1 MLTSRRPVFQ
11 VSRRTALLL
20 LLAAAGPLV
29 VLTLFARRATPLFL
43 NLGPGDAPF
52 THGFRDGWERDGPR
66 GEGPT
71 AFHWTED
78 GAWLRFPVVV
88 HGPVRARLRH
98 ARFTRTPAEVTV
110 LGEGRTVATW
120 TQHARG
126 FRLRK
131 LDLGTWSGPVALQF
145 RNVGEDQPLGVALD
159 WFQLEDVRG
168 ARPTGD
174 VIARLLIL
182 LVGVPVAIVVLS
194 RTPATGAAFGV
205 ALSAV
210 GFGAVW
216 IDRLGGLLALAN
228 AAVPALLVTVA
239 LGVLDRVARRR
250 MGHLLDRRAVLVAWA
265 GTLAA
270 TVALAQP
277 FFYYPDVDTHADL
290 VEALDETPSLALDPR
305 PYQAATGAWTRGIGD
320 RRVPFPYSP
329 AFHVLAWPLALALGA
344 VAAVKTV
351 AALSFGLTLMLAH
364 ALARSV
370 GLPARAALLAQG
382 VVVLLPV
389 CASRL
394 TLALYPALL
403 AQALELGLVV
413 LLSRRLPLA
422 SARTAFGLLVAVQ
435 LAYTGSLLSVAVLVA
450 CLVSW
455 EAWRRE
461 AGGAARLA
469 LAWVGSAALV
479 VALQYARFLPVLWR
493 DVLPHAGGASG
504 SAEGSALASAV
515 VRLAIFFDHLP
526 PLLALGGAVLL
537 GTATPARRVLRATL
551 LSGLALLALR
561 YLLPALFRD
570 AKEVELLAAPVAVAM
585 AAAWAWLWT
594 RGRAGRLAVVAS
606 FAWVALWGAARAYAL
621 YTERFVAV
629 DRWS

>member
-1 MLTSRRPVFQ
+1 VLQ
-11 VSRRTALLL
+11 VSRSTAVLLVLAAALPLALLL
-20 LLAAAGPLV
+20 L
-29 VLTLFARRATPLFL
+29 FSRRATPLFL

-66 GEGPT
+66 GEGET

-98 ARFTRTPAEVTV
+98 ARFTKTPAEITV
-110 LGEGRTVATW
+110 LGEGRIVAAW

-159 WFQLEDVRG
+159 WFQLEGVRG
-168 ARPTGD
+168 ARPTGE
-174 VIARLLIL
+174 VLGRLAVL
-182 LVGVPVAIVVLS
+182 LVVVPCAIGLFARS
-194 RTPATGAAFGV
+194 LATGAAFSAG
-205 ALSAV
+205 LSAL
-210 GFGAVW
+210 GLAAVW
-216 IDRLGGLLALAN
+216 VDRLGGLLALAG
-228 AAVPALLVTVA
+228 AAVPALFVVVA
-239 LGVLDRVARRR
+239 LGVLARVAGSRAA
-250 MGHLLDRRAVLVAWA
+250 HLLDPRAVLVAWA
-265 GTLAA
+265 GALAA
-270 TVALAQP
+270 LVALAQP
-277 FFYYPDVDTHADL
+277 FFYYPDVDTHAEL

-329 AFHVLAWPLALALGA
+329 AFHVIAWPLAHALGA
-344 VAAVKTV
+344 VAAVKTLAV
-351 AALSFGLTLMLAH
+351 LAFGATLLLAH
-364 ALARSV
+364 VLARAV
-370 GLPARAALLAQG
+370 DLPARAALAAQA

-389 CASRL
+389 TASRL

-413 LLSRRLPLA
+413 FLSRRLPLA
-422 SARTAFGLLVAVQ
+422 SARAAFALLVAVQ

-450 CLVSW
+450 LLASW
-455 EAWRRE
+455 EAFRRDR
-461 AGGAARLA
+461 ASALRLA
-469 LAWVGSAALV
+469 LAWAGASALV
-479 VALQYARFLPVLWR
+479 VAVQYARFLPVLWR
-493 DVLPHAGGASG
+493 DVLPHAGAAAAP
-504 SAEGSALASAV
+504 AEGSGLASAL
-515 VRLAIFFDHLP
+515 VRLAIFFDHVHP
-526 PLLALGGAVLL
+526 VLAIAGAVLL
-537 GTATPARRVLRATL
+537 GAATPARRVLHATL
-551 LSGLALLALR
+551 AAGLALLALR

-570 AKEVELLAAPVAVAM
+570 VKEVELLAAPVAVAM
-585 AAAWAWLWT
+585 AAAWTWLWA
-594 RGRAGRLAVVAS
+594 RGRPGRAAVAVT
-606 FAWVALWGAARAYAL
+606 FAWVAWWGVLRAYAL

>member
-1 MLTSRRPVFQ
+1 MLTSRRPVLQ
-11 VSRRTALLL
+11 LSRRAAV
-20 LLAAAGPLV
+20 LLALAACGPFA
-29 VLTLFARRATPLFL
+29 VLFLFASRATPLFL

-52 THGFRDGWERDGPR
+52 THGFRDGWERDGR
-66 GEGPT
+66 DAPT

-98 ARFTRTPAEVTV
+98 ARFTRTPAAVTV
-110 LGEGRTVATW
+110 IGEGRTVATW
-120 TQHARG
+120 EQHARG

-145 RNVGEDQPLGVALD
+145 RTEGEEQPLGVALD

-168 ARPTGD
+168 ARPTGE
-174 VIARLLIL
+174 VLVRLLL
-182 LVGVPVAIVVLS
+182 LLAGVPIAIGLLTRS
-194 RTPATGAAFGV
+194 AAAGGAFGV
-205 ALSAV
+205 GLSAL
-210 GFGAVW
+210 GIGAVW
-216 IDRLGGLLALAN
+216 VDRLGGLLALAA
-228 AAVPALLVTVA
+228 AAVPALAVTVA
-239 LGVLDRVARRR
+239 LGALAGTARRR
-250 MGHLLDRRAVLVAWA
+250 WPRLLDRRAVLVAWA
-265 GTLAA
+265 ATL
-270 TVALAQP
+270 VALVALSQP
-277 FFYYPDVDTHADL
+277 FFYYPDVDTHAEL

-329 AFHVLAWPLALALGA
+329 AFHVIAWPLAHGLGA

-351 AALSFGLTLMLAH
+351 AVLSFGLTLLLAH
-364 ALARSV
+364 VLAR
-370 GLPARAALLAQG
+370 GALLPPRAALLAQG
-382 VVVLLPV
+382 VVALLPV
-389 CASRL
+389 SASRL

-413 LLSRRLPLA
+413 FLSRRLPLA
-422 SARTAFGLLVAVQ
+422 SARTAFALLFAVQ

-450 CLVSW
+450 GIAAW
-455 EAWRRE
+455 ELARRDPGS
-461 AGGAARLA
+461 AGRLL
-469 LAWVGSAALV
+469 LAWGLSAAAV

-493 DVLPHAGGASG
+493 DVLPHAGGSAAE
-504 SAEGSALASAV
+504 AEGSAVASAL
-515 VRLAIFFDHLP
+515 VRLAIFFDHVHP
-526 PLLALGGAVLL
+526 VLALAGAVLL

-551 LSGLALLALR
+551 SAGLALLALR

-585 AAAWAWLWT
+585 AAAWTWLWGK
-594 RGRAGRLAVVAS
+594 GRTGRLGVLAS
-606 FAWVALWGAARAYAL
+606 AAWVAGWGVSRALAL
-621 YTERFVAV
+621 YAERFVAV